1 MAADSRPY
9 VELHR
14 GLDSFYSSRLR
25 RSKTG
30 CPGECSPASATRR
43 VQAQRP
49 PAKTERWRW
58 AVLDR
63 FADDL
68 AGLEVRIARRAAGD
82 GHCLASP
89 AFQTILVEVVQTET
103 TGASADW
110 FGDPQ
115 ADPNHGGLESH
126 LGRASRSR
134 RAEKAGIS
142 DFGTDCIALDA

>member
-1 MAADSRPY
+1 MAADSCPY

-49 PAKTERWRW
+49 PAKTERWRS

-68 AGLEVRIARRAAGD
+68 AGLEIRIAHRAAGD
-82 GHCLASP
+82 RFFPASP
-89 AFQTILVEVVQTET
+89 AFQTILVEVIPIET

-110 FGDPQ
+110 YGDPQ
-115 ADPNHGGLESH
+115 ADPHHGGRESH
-126 LGRASRSR
+126 LGRAYTAS
-134 RAEKAGIS
+134 
-142 DFGTDCIALDA
+142 F